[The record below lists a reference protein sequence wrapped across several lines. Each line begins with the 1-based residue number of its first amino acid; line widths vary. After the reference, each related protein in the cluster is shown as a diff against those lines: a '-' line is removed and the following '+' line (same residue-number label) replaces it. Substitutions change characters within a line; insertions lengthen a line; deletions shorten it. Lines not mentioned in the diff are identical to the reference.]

1 MKQTATTTTDYDTGH
16 GTGTESSPEADYRP
30 TIGDV
35 DHTHPHTDAPFGAAI
50 AYKRGPTIVADGG
63 KPGPAEGAETD
74 AEGSEESEATAENKG
89 ADERMS
95 DVDHAPPNDETV
107 NRVHERGGEGRE
119 ER

>member
-1 MKQTATTTTDYDTGH
+1 M
-16 GTGTESSPEADYRP
+16 
-30 TIGDV
+30 GDV

-63 KPGPAEGAETD
+63 EPGP